1 MEQMMST
8 NLVKLTLADVI
19 WKEKSIAK
27 DIILI
32 ASTSL
37 MIALLAQV
45 VIPIYPVPF
54 TGQTLGVLLTGAL
67 IGKNRASLSL
77 LSYLMMGFIGM
88 PVFVGGTFGIARL
101 AGPTGGYLIGFV
113 FAAMIVGHLTEKGWD
128 RNFITSVI
136 AMFIGSVV
144 IYSFGLLWL
153 SNFTGWDKVLSAG
166 LIPFIS
172 GDIIKILIAASILPA
187 GWKLIKK

>member
-1 MEQMMST
+1 MNS
-8 NLVKLTLADVI
+8 NLAKLTLADVI
-19 WKEKSIAK
+19 WKEKSIVK
-27 DIILI
+27 DTALIIS
-32 ASTSL
+32 ASI

-45 VIPIYPVPF
+45 MIPMYPVPF

-67 IGKNRASLSL
+67 LGKKRASLSL
-77 LSYLMMGFIGM
+77 LSYLLIGFLGM
-88 PVFVGGTFGIARL
+88 PVFVGGTFGLARL

-113 FAAMIVGHLTEKGWD
+113 FAAVIVGHLTEKGWD
-128 RNFITSVI
+128 RNFITSVL

-166 LIPFIS
+166 LIPFIP
-172 GDIIKILIAASILPA
+172 GDIIKIIIAASILPT

>member
-1 MEQMMST
+1 MNT
-8 NLVKLTLADVI
+8 NLAKLALADVV
-19 WKEKSIAK
+19 WKEKSIVK
-27 DIILI
+27 DIVLI

-67 IGKNRASLSL
+67 IGKKRASLSL
-77 LSYLMMGFIGM
+77 LFYLIQGFIGL

-101 AGPTGGYLIGFV
+101 AGPTGGYLVGFV
-113 FAAMIVGHLTEKGWD
+113 FAAIIVGHLTEKGWD
-128 RNFITSVI
+128 RNFITSVF
-136 AMFIGSVV
+136 AMLIGSVV
-144 IYSFGLLWL
+144 IYSFGLIWL

-172 GDIIKILIAASILPA
+172 GDIIKTLIAASILPA
-187 GWKLIKK
+187 GWKLIKKPK

>member
-1 MEQMMST
+1 MNT
-8 NLVKLTLADVI
+8 NLANLTLADTI

-27 DIILI
+27 DIILV

-37 MIALLAQV
+37 MIALMAQI
-45 VIPIYPVPF
+45 VIPMYPVPF

-67 IGKNRASLSL
+67 IGKKRASLSL
-77 LSYLMMGFIGM
+77 LSYLLMGFIGM

-113 FAAMIVGHLTEKGWD
+113 FAAMIVGYLCEKGWD
-128 RNFITSVI
+128 RNFITSVF
-136 AMFIGSVV
+136 AMIIGSVV

-153 SNFTGWDKVLSAG
+153 SNFTGWSKVLSSG

>member
-1 MEQMMST
+1 MNT
-8 NLVKLTLADVI
+8 NLSKLALADVI
-19 WKEKSIAK
+19 WKEKSLAK

-32 ASTSL
+32 ATTSL

-67 IGKNRASLSL
+67 IGKKRASLSL

-113 FAAMIVGHLTEKGWD
+113 CSLSHVII
-128 RNFITSVI
+128 IT
-136 AMFIGSVV
+136 
-144 IYSFGLLWL
+144 
-153 SNFTGWDKVLSAG
+153 
-166 LIPFIS
+166 
-172 GDIIKILIAASILPA
+172 
-187 GWKLIKK
+187 

>member
-1 MEQMMST
+1 MST
-8 NLVKLTLADVI
+8 NLAKLTLADVV
-19 WKEKSIAK
+19 WKEKSLVK
-27 DIILI
+27 DIVLILS
-32 ASTSL
+32 ASI

-45 VIPIYPVPF
+45 AIPMYPVPF

-67 IGKNRASLSL
+67 LGKKRASISL
-77 LSYLMMGFIGM
+77 LVYLFQGIIGL

-113 FAAMIVGHLTEKGWD
+113 FAAIIVGHLTEKGWD
-128 RNFITSVI
+128 RNFITSVF
-136 AMFIGSVV
+136 AMLIGSVV

-187 GWKLIKK
+187 GWKLIKKPK

>member
-1 MEQMMST
+1 MNTNST
-8 NLVKLTLADVI
+8 KLALADVI

-37 MIALLAQV
+37 IIALLAQV

-67 IGKNRASLSL
+67 IGKKRASLSL

-113 FAAMIVGHLTEKGWD
+113 FAAIIVGHLTEKGWD
-128 RNFITSVI
+128 RNFITSVL
-136 AMFIGSVV
+136 AMFIGSIV

>member
-1 MEQMMST
+1 MST

-19 WKEKSIAK
+19 WKEKSLVK
-27 DIILI
+27 DMVLVIS
-32 ASTSL
+32 ASI

-45 VIPIYPVPF
+45 AIPMYPVPF

-67 IGKNRASLSL
+67 LGKKRASISL
-77 LSYLMMGFIGM
+77 LVYLFQGIIGL
-88 PVFVGGTFGIARL
+88 PVFVGGAFGIARL

-113 FAAMIVGHLTEKGWD
+113 FAAIIVGHLTERGWD
-128 RNFITSVI
+128 RNFITSVF
-136 AMFIGSVV
+136 AMLIGSVV

-153 SNFTGWDKVLSAG
+153 SNFTGWDKVLSSG

-172 GDIIKILIAASILPA
+172 GDIIKILIAASILPV
-187 GWKLIKK
+187 GWKLTKKSK

>member
-1 MEQMMST
+1 MST